1 MNVPQE
7 ILILVKVSKEKESF
21 VQSILEGYDGLVTI
35 LSTQKVGQE
44 IEMFIS
50 STDHQKDE
58 LLEILENL
66 ALEIP
71 LSFREVQ

>member
-1 MNVPQE
+1 MNIPQE

-35 LSTQKVGQE
+35 LKTQRVGQE
-44 IEMFIS
+44 IEMLIS
-50 STDHQKDE
+50 SSNHRKDE